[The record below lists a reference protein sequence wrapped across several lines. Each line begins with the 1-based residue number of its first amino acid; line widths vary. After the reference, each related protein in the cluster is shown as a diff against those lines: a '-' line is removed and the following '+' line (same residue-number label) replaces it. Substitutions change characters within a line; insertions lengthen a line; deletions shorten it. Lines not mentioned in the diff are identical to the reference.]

1 MVKARS
7 NRTSRTELK
16 SSLVE
21 RIRDG
26 IVSQKFK
33 AGARL
38 NETSLAREF
47 SVSRIQ
53 VREALMQLEERG
65 LAVSQP
71 RRGMFVNNL
80 SERDTQQINSV
91 RLVLEAE
98 ALKLC
103 RAQISAEMTRN
114 LNSLVTAMERWQ
126 SGSQLEAAELDLEFH
141 RAIWHYSGN
150 RYLEKSLDTLSPI
163 LFAHRALDGISDD
176 RLRWI
181 LGHHRSLLNVIEGI
195 SPESPEEAILAH
207 LRAGYKSPERF
218 SSLALES
225 PVPLPIPHGKAHSRA
240 SIEEHVEVASPALR

>member
-1 MVKARS
+1 MNEARS
-7 NRTSRTELK
+7 KNTTPAEFK

-21 RIRDG
+21 KIRDG
-26 IVSQKFK
+26 IVSQKYK

-38 NETSLAREF
+38 NEASLSREF

-53 VREALMQLEERG
+53 VREALMQLEEHG

-80 SERDTQQINSV
+80 SEVDTQQINSV

-103 RAQISAEMTRN
+103 RARISAEMTRT
-114 LNSLVTAMERWQ
+114 LNGLVTAMEKWQ
-126 SGSQLEAAELDLEFH
+126 SGSPLEAAELDLKFH
-141 RAIWHYSGN
+141 RAIWYFGGN
-150 RYLEKSLDTLSPI
+150 RYLEKALNTLSPI

-176 RLRWI
+176 RMRWI
-181 LGHHRSLLNVIEGI
+181 LNHHRSLLNVIEGS

-207 LRAGYKSPERF
+207 LRAGYKDPDRF
-218 SSLALES
+218 SSMALEN
-225 PVPLPIPHGKAHSRA
+225 RA
-240 SIEEHVEVASPALR
+240 AADPA

>member
-1 MVKARS
+1 VAVSSTQWARAKGVNGTITVKEKS
-7 NRTSRTELK
+7 KTTSPSGLK

-26 IVSQKFK
+26 IVSQKYK

-47 SVSRIQ
+47 RVSRIQ

-80 SERDTQQINSV
+80 SEVETQQITSV

-103 RAQISAEMTRN
+103 RAQISPEMTRN
-114 LNSLVTAMERWQ
+114 LNCLVTAMDQWQ

-150 RYLEKSLDTLSPI
+150 RYLEKALNTLAPI
-163 LFAHRALDGISDD
+163 LFAHRALDGISDE
-176 RLRWI
+176 RMRWI
-181 LGHHRSLLNVIEGI
+181 LNHHRSLLNVVEGV
-195 SPESPEEAILAH
+195 SRESPEEAILAH
-207 LRAGYKSPERF
+207 LRAGYKDPERF
-218 SSLALES
+218 SSLAL
-225 PVPLPIPHGKAHSRA
+225 
-240 SIEEHVEVASPALR
+240 

>member
-1 MVKARS
+1 MPKAKS
-7 NRTSRTELK
+7 KSTSAVELK
-16 SSLVE
+16 SLLFDK
-21 RIRDG
+21 IRDG
-26 IVSQKFK
+26 IISRKYK

-38 NETSLAREF
+38 NETSLAREYN
-47 SVSRIQ
+47 VSRIP

-71 RRGMFVNNL
+71 RRGMFVNSL
-80 SERDTQQINSV
+80 TEVDTQQINSV

-103 RAQISAEMTRN
+103 RALISAEMTRN
-114 LNSLVTAMERWQ
+114 LNSMVTAMEQWQ
-126 SGSQLEAAELDLEFH
+126 SGTQLEAAELDLEFH

-150 RYLEKSLDTLSPI
+150 RYLEKTLNTLSPI

-181 LGHHRSLLNVIEGI
+181 LSHHRSLLNVVEGV

-207 LRAGYKSPERF
+207 LRAGYKDPERF
-218 SSLALES
+218 SSMALES
-225 PVPLPIPHGKAHSRA
+225 PSAD
-240 SIEEHVEVASPALR
+240 PA